1 MDQQGN
7 AKGNIPKA
15 NKLNNQTLS
24 GFISNGVILT
34 SNMTV
39 GFGTSG

>member
-15 NKLNNQTLS
+15 NKQKNQTLS
-24 GFISNGVILT
+24 GFISNGVILQ
-34 SNMTV
+34 SNLRVYSMA
-39 GFGTSG
+39 